1 MGLFTRPP
9 YRVRRGN
16 KWVWVYPE
24 PEQFIT
30 KHIDGIGP
38 GNNHREFDLV
48 LVNTLNLKKGR

>member
-1 MGLFTRPP
+1 MGFFQPKP
-9 YRVRRGN
+9 YRVKRAN

-30 KHIDGIGP
+30 KQVEGIGP

-48 LVNTLNLKKGR
+48 LVNTLNLKKDR